1 MDGTKIVFLVF
12 TCALA
17 GLCQEDS
24 VIERCNDAV
33 IEMKEIRAQIEDAL
47 ADTIT
52 AAGNLTDAN
61 CSSTERAGNSFNEVM
76 DKLEKISDNLN
87 ATADKLVTL
96 HQSGMTASANN
107 MIIY

>member
-1 MDGTKIVFLVF
+1 MSGF
-12 TCALA
+12 
-17 GLCQEDS
+17 CQEDS
-24 VIERCNDAV
+24 MIERCNDAV

-61 CSSTERAGNSFNEVM
+61 CSSTETAGNSFTEVVE
-76 DKLEKISDNLN
+76 KLEKISDNLN

-96 HQSGMTASANN
+96 HQSGMTASVK
-107 MIIY
+107 MIISTVINYWALTIMVYL